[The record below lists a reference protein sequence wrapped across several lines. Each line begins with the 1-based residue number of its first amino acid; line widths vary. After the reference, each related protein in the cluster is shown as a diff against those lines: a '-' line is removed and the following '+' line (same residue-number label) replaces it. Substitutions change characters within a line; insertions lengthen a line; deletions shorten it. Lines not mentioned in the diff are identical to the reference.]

1 MARVPE
7 GITAEKFFCFYIIL
21 FAQKRRGLMSQWTEN
36 WCRFLRA
43 CQQGATPLVAR
54 TASNW
59 FATSVNG
66 FIMTLWSRRWF
77 KVFFSSAWRPFRKR
91 WSLLEGCGRESRME
105 GRGYLALRVT
115 SGSRKPRRRRPE
127 SCNTTNPRR
136 VQTSFQR
143 YKIRTEFVFTF
154 LICSHIF
161 QFCHFYESVT
171 FNLKN
176 SNK

>member
-115 SGSRKPRRRRPE
+115 SGSRKPRWATARELQYYKSQTGPDKFPKIQ
-127 SCNTTNPRR
+127 NTDWICFYVSNLFAHFSIL
-136 VQTSFQR
+136 SFLWKC
-143 YKIRTEFVFTF
+143 Y
-154 LICSHIF
+154 L
-161 QFCHFYESVT
+161 
-171 FNLKN
+171 
-176 SNK
+176 